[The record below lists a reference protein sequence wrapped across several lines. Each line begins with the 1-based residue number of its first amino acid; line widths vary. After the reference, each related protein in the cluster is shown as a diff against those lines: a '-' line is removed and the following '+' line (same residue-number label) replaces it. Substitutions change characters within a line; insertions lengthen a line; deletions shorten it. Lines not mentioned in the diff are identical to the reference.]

1 MLEDIIPILFDIS
14 TYKEVKDDGE
24 ELYKRLDY
32 TSKDMQFKD
41 HELATYLLIRLKDLW
56 HIEGGGLDS
65 LEVLSDIK
73 SLEFVKKINERSYGE
88 LYESKWFGLPSAT
101 KIMDVEFNAMFMKEV
116 GVLASTSH
124 PNLIK
129 YYCAAKSSTNENGEA
144 SIMNNSSGKLYLVME
159 LMRRNLSNILEANRS
174 MLYYFLIDVIYQIA
188 RGMCYLHDM
197 QIAHRGLKPE
207 NVLLN
212 IIDDG
217 RSNNDFQYAIV
228 KLIDFGCSKINV
240 GRNPKVN
247 KNKYMYG
254 TPIYT
259 APIIKKYNRIN

>member
-1 MLEDIIPILFDIS
+1 
-14 TYKEVKDDGE
+14 
-24 ELYKRLDY
+24 
-32 TSKDMQFKD
+32 
-41 HELATYLLIRLKDLW
+41 
-56 HIEGGGLDS
+56 
-65 LEVLSDIK
+65 
-73 SLEFVKKINERSYGE
+73 
-88 LYESKWFGLPSAT
+88 
-101 KIMDVEFNAMFMKEV
+101 MDVEFNAMFMKEV

-259 APIIKKYNRIN
+259 APIIKKYNRINKTCAFEADVYSFAMTCSKILSRNDPFKGVNKIEDILKRIEKGERPKLPSNCNDLSKLIQECWTLDPSQRPSFADICKRLTTLKKKNTWWELM